1 MFGSTAFLQLNGAAI
16 SMQNIFRSIKNKQ
29 LPSQSDIRRFVISY
43 GLANFLFTFV
53 ANFAQFISDDEED
66 KEKAKR
72 AMLDSLFGLNLL
84 YQIPIIGTGLEVMVS
99 KARGERK
106 PISDAVNPIVSVYRK
121 IDKEMEA
128 KGWTG
133 AIRPVVEIGVGAQ
146 FDPFIGLYSGV
157 ADGFDENNIY
167 DIMGISQSYRPGEK
181 TKTEQKQ
188 EDKASQAVEDI
199 QRFGMTREQLK
210 KSNPG
215 MYKIYFPMEVDG
227 KERMQPPAAGYVP
240 PGSKEV
246 NTYVPP
252 GGKQS
257 DTYVPPSER

>member
-1 MFGSTAFLQLNGAAI
+1 MFGSTAFLQLNGVAI

-84 YQIPIIGTGLEVMVS
+84 YQIPIIGTGLETMVS

-106 PISDAVNPIVSVYRK
+106 PISDAVNPIISVYRK

-133 AIRPVVEIGVGAQ
+133 AIRPVIEIGVGAQ

-181 TKTEQKQ
+181 TKTEMKQ
-188 EDKASQAVEDI
+188 DAEVEQDIKDI
-199 QRFGMTREQLK
+199 QQFGMTREELK

-215 MYKIYFPMEVDG
+215 MYKIYFPEDVDG
-227 KERMQPPAAGYVP
+227 KERMQPPAGGYVP
-240 PGSKEV
+240 PGSRETKRSS
-246 NTYVPP
+246 TPSS
-252 GGKQS
+252 G
-257 DTYVPPSER
+257 YVPPSQR